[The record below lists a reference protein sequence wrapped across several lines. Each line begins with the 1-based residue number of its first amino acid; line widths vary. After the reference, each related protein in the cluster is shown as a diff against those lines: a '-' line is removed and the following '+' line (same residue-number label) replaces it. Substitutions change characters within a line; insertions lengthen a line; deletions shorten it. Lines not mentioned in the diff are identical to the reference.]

1 DQSSPAH
8 LLTDLFLINCLFA
21 RDHHRSLVLIG
32 FAPRV
37 ARLPRERPRMDS
49 GSAASSSSSGAMVL
63 PSKASSGEGGGTDS
77 PAAVA
82 SSSTASISSSTA
94 SISSSS
100 GVIEASL
107 CVTTRGA
114 QEQLRQQGPRRVSSP
129 ILFVGHQQQ
138 PLPYPP
144 DAQVISFPEPYPGE
158 SDPLG
163 FGLGSVADGTFGGR
177 KATPEE
183 LMLFRSHRLLQAEA
197 VGVAIGPLHS
207 SGGADAGYVRK
218 RLGLVSTAV
227 ERQLR
232 LKVLEQTNAAVE
244 GVRALGEGAPP
255 AQQQSVINAERR
267 NCHRV
272 LSGVLDEG
280 TATLRELST
289 TGGGGLGGVSVDM
302 GMSMAF
308 PPSALGS
315 PATESQQLASTW
327 EDAATSSSMNSSS
340 SNSIGSSC
348 LTSMQLQQQPQRQQ
362 QQHQQSILH
371 HMPPGT
377 GRSSVFALTQMR
389 DRPQHHHSQLGMALG
404 NTRMEGAGGM
414 KQQGMGASFG
424 SGGGA
429 AAPQGHN
436 HGGLSDPSAG
446 FDGNSWGV
454 TGGGASVG
462 GGGGGKRAT
471 SNVGKAK
478 KRSGLLKKTPPSDA
492 LTDPRRPVYN
502 NRKGSRHRLTPQAK
516 EILEGWLAKHW
527 LNPYPT
533 EEQKLF
539 LAQNCHITVTQVN
552 NWMMNVR
559 VRRCRTKKIGL
570 ATGPEEITYTAAGK
584 ATPKALAAN
593 RVVGRSS
600 SSSSTAAAA
609 PASSTKQEGGGGA
622 SGVAADAMP
631 LRRMLAQK
639 NSHSASARDG
649 VGADAPTSTPG

>member
-1 DQSSPAH
+1 
-8 LLTDLFLINCLFA
+8 
-21 RDHHRSLVLIG
+21 
-32 FAPRV
+32 
-37 ARLPRERPRMDS
+37 MDS
-49 GSAASSSSSGAMVL
+49 GSAASSSSSEAMVL
-63 PSKASSGEGGGTDS
+63 PAKASSGGGGGTDS

-82 SSSTASISSSTA
+82 SSSTASN
-94 SISSSS
+94 SSSS

-114 QEQLRQQGPRRVSSP
+114 QEQQRQQGLGRVSSP
-129 ILFVGHQQQ
+129 ILFMGNQQQ

-144 DAQVISFPEPYPGE
+144 DAQVISFPDPYPHDDSDPLSFFLSSGRGN

-207 SGGADAGYVRK
+207 SGGADAAYVRK

-289 TGGGGLGGVSVDM
+289 TGGGGLGGVSVDIGM
-302 GMSMAF
+302 GMAF

-348 LTSMQLQQQPQRQQ
+348 LTSMQLHQQPQRQQ
-362 QQHQQSILH
+362 QQQQQSILH

-404 NTRMEGAGGM
+404 STRMEGAGVM
-414 KQQGMGASFG
+414 KQQGMGSSFG

-429 AAPQGHN
+429 AAPPGHN

-446 FDGNSWGV
+446 FDGDSWGS

-533 EEQKLF
+533 EEQKLY

-600 SSSSTAAAA
+600 ISSSTAAAAA

-622 SGVAADAMP
+622 SGVAADTMP
-631 LRRMLAQK
+631 LSKRRVGQQQQQQTK
-639 NSHSASARDG
+639 IVSARGG

>member
-1 DQSSPAH
+1 
-8 LLTDLFLINCLFA
+8 
-21 RDHHRSLVLIG
+21 
-32 FAPRV
+32 
-37 ARLPRERPRMDS
+37 MDS
-49 GSAASSSSSGAMVL
+49 GSAASSSSSGAMVF
-63 PSKASSGEGGGTDS
+63 PAKASSGGGGGTDS

-82 SSSTASISSSTA
+82 SSSTASN
-94 SISSSS
+94 SSS
-100 GVIEASL
+100 GSVIEASL

-114 QEQLRQQGPRRVSSP
+114 QEQQRQQGPGRVSSP
-129 ILFVGHQQQ
+129 ILLMGHQQQ
-138 PLPYPP
+138 PLPYSP
-144 DAQVISFPEPYPGE
+144 DAQVISFPDPYPHDDSDPLSFFLSSGRGD

-197 VGVAIGPLHS
+197 VGVVIGPLHS
-207 SGGADAGYVRK
+207 SSGADAAYVRK
-218 RLGLVSTAV
+218 RLGLVSRAV
-227 ERQLR
+227 ERQVR

-289 TGGGGLGGVSVDM
+289 TGGGGLGGVNVDM
-302 GMSMAF
+302 GMGMAF

-362 QQHQQSILH
+362 QQQQQSILH

-389 DRPQHHHSQLGMALG
+389 DRSQHHHSQLGMPLG
-404 NTRMEGAGGM
+404 STRMEGAGGM
-414 KQQGMGASFG
+414 KQQGMGSSFG

-429 AAPQGHN
+429 AAPPGHN
-436 HGGLSDPSAG
+436 HGRLSDPSAR
-446 FDGNSWGV
+446 FDGDSWGS

-533 EEQKLF
+533 EEQKLY

-593 RVVGRSS
+593 RVGGRSS
-600 SSSSTAAAA
+600 SSSSIAA
-609 PASSTKQEGGGGA
+609 PASSSKQEGGGGA

-631 LRRMLAQK
+631 LRRMLSK
-639 NSHSASARDG
+639 IISRSVSARGG
-649 VGADAPTSTPG
+649 VGADTPTSTPV